1 MLIVLP
7 LPGGA
12 GGSVD
17 DTTSFDAFGGAF
29 SGTLPEAL
37 PAGIEPTVTINTLAA
52 YSDMNDMFQSALP
65 HTTFGG
71 ADSGSSG
78 LGEEDG
84 SILIREDTQFLPQ
97 GAANDNAHHDAQPGT
112 MPASPS
118 ETLFAESIPHQA
130 VLAASTAASK
140 NARIIDAVLPA
151 PAAVEP
157 DSISGFHDEVIN
169 HIAPGLVLKT
179 I

>member
-1 MLIVLP
+1 VHFLTCGNSGLQQDREHVNTASATASEKPDENDETGLVYEDTEFLP
-7 LPGGA
+7 
-12 GGSVD
+12 
-17 DTTSFDAFGGAF
+17 
-29 SGTLPEAL
+29 
-37 PAGIEPTVTINTLAA
+37 
-52 YSDMNDMFQSALP
+52 
-65 HTTFGG
+65 TFGG

-118 ETLFAESIPHQA
+118 GTLFAESIPHQA
-130 VLAASTAASK
+130 VLATSTAASK

-157 DSISGFHDEVIN
+157 DSVSGFHDEVIN